1 MTDQPIKPTD
11 TTQPK
16 QTTVVPTTPKPIEVT
31 KPPIRPFTK
40 EETAE
45 ALKALT
51 DPKKEVRPMAKDPM
65 NMFDYSD
72 CKTHVVQDGESL
84 FDIAEANHVALQQLR
99 YFNHI
104 NKATLR
110 IRPNQTIYIPN
121 KPVPVPAGEQMLTR
135 YDTAPINSLS
145 VDSQTGF
152 LHAKNVPIARVG
164 VFPYMKAD
172 GSLTMEAKLPDE
184 LLNDSTVESANSKP
198 VTDDHPNEAVTTN
211 NTKKYMKGFTADNA
225 HVDGDKLK
233 VDMTITDSDLISEI
247 QKGKQELSIGFQ
259 TDIAPV
265 KGTYKGMAYDSVQR
279 NIQINHVAVVRR
291 GRAGHSVRLTGDSA
305 EMVIDEE
312 GEKQEMDYKVVHL
325 SDGSDI
331 TVASND
337 VSKVTKLDADNSEK
351 AKQVADIK
359 AQIKALQA
367 KLDKLQGT
375 ADANKADADKAQAK
389 ADSAEQELSE
399 YKKKFNADALDDA
412 VAKRMDLINEVKP
425 YVGDSFDFKGKTP
438 RDMKIE
444 AIKSVNDSIDFE
456 NKSDDYVD
464 AYFDSLEDNH
474 KPSQV
479 VGFQDSTS
487 KTDSAD
493 EEVFDRYHL
502 ADMIEKQM
510 NGGNN

>member
-1 MTDQPIKPTD
+1 MTNEETKQAVDILSTPATPEEIEKHQQHLKETVVAPKPTEPIQV
-11 TTQPK
+11 TA
-16 QTTVVPTTPKPIEVT
+16 PTTPE
-31 KPPIRPFTK
+31 
-40 EETAE
+40 
-45 ALKALT
+45 
-51 DPKKEVRPMAKDPM
+51 PKKEVKPMAEDPTG
-65 NMFDYSD
+65 MFDYSD
-72 CKTHVVQDGESL
+72 CKTHVVQDGETL

-104 NKATLR
+104 NKATLA

-152 LHAKNVPIARVG
+152 LRAKNVPIARVG
-164 VFPYMKAD
+164 VFPYLKAD

-184 LLNDSTVESANSKP
+184 LLADSTVESANNKP
-198 VTDDHPNEAVTTN
+198 VTDEHPNEAVNTN

-247 QKGKQELSIGFQ
+247 QKGKQELSIGFE

-375 ADANKADADKAQAK
+375 ADANQKSADQAQAK
-389 ADSAEQELSE
+389 ADSAEKELSD
-399 YKKKFNADALDDA
+399 YKKKFNADALDEA
-412 VAKRMDLINEVKP
+412 VAKRMDLIAEVKP
-425 YVGDSFDFKGKTP
+425 FVGDSFDFKGKSE

-444 AIKSVNDSIDFE
+444 AIKSVTDSIDFE

-474 KPSQV
+474 KPSSV
-479 VGFQDSTS
+479 VGFQDSVA
-487 KTDSAD
+487 KTDSAED
-493 EEVFDRYHL
+493 ETFDRYHL
-502 ADMIEKQM
+502 ADMIEKQ
-510 NGGNN
+510 GGND

>member
-1 MTDQPIKPTD
+1 
-11 TTQPK
+11 
-16 QTTVVPTTPKPIEVT
+16 
-31 KPPIRPFTK
+31 
-40 EETAE
+40 
-45 ALKALT
+45 
-51 DPKKEVRPMAKDPM
+51 
-65 NMFDYSD
+65 
-72 CKTHVVQDGESL
+72 
-84 FDIAEANHVALQQLR
+84 
-99 YFNHI
+99 
-104 NKATLR
+104 
-110 IRPNQTIYIPN
+110 
-121 KPVPVPAGEQMLTR
+121 MLTR

-184 LLNDSTVESANSKP
+184 LLNDSTVQSANSKP
-198 VTDDHPNEAVTTN
+198 VTDDHPNESVNIN
-211 NTKKYMKGFTADNA
+211 NTNKYMKGFTADNA

-233 VDMTITDSDLISEI
+233 VDMTITDSALIKEI
-247 QKGKQELSIGFQ
+247 QNGKQELSIGFQ
-259 TDIAPV
+259 TDIAPI
-265 KGTYKGMAYDSVQR
+265 KGKFNGMAYDSVQR

-305 EMVIDEE
+305 EMVIDDQK
-312 GEKQEMDYKVVHL
+312 GQEKEMDYKVVHL

-331 TVASND
+331 TVASGD

-375 ADANKADADKAQAK
+375 ADANQKSADQAQAK
-389 ADSAEQELSE
+389 ADSAEKELSD
-399 YKKKFNADALDDA
+399 YKKKFNADALDEA
-412 VAKRMDLINEVKP
+412 VAKRMDLIAEVKP
-425 YVGDSFDFKGKTP
+425 FVGDSFDFKGKSE
-438 RDMKIE
+438 REMKIE

-474 KPSQV
+474 KPSSV
-479 VGFQDSTS
+479 IGFQDSVA
-487 KTDSAD
+487 KTDSAED
-493 EEVFDRYHL
+493 ETFDRYHL
-502 ADMIEKQM
+502 ADMIEKQ
-510 NGGNN
+510 GGND